1 VGCPA
6 LPPKAALHARYLL
19 KLITSRGADLKIIVG
34 LWTNNKPGAVE
45 ANDVQ
50 TVTSLD
56 ALHKQFDQ
64 ITTTI
69 LLGKAATPQTIGMRS
84 CPRHELERGRRRQD
98 IPRRLFQ

>member
-1 VGCPA
+1 VSA

-19 KLITSRGADLKIIVG
+19 KLLTARGTDLKVIVG

-45 ANDVQ
+45 ANNVQ

-64 ITTTI
+64 IAPMI
-69 LLGKAATPQTIGMRS
+69 LLRKAPAPANDREEVVFAT
-84 CPRHELERGRRRQD
+84 
-98 IPRRLFQ
+98 